1 MNMRLERPAMAGA
14 WGPVIWRAGQFRLSE
29 LGTTEGIK
37 VKGWLECKQEGGGR
51 EEEMIAFL
59 TTMCQIVSMPL
70 TYTNSLNPRGTNSH
84 RSVSMV

>member
-51 EEEMIAFL
+51 G
-59 TTMCQIVSMPL
+59 
-70 TYTNSLNPRGTNSH
+70 RK
-84 RSVSMV
+84 